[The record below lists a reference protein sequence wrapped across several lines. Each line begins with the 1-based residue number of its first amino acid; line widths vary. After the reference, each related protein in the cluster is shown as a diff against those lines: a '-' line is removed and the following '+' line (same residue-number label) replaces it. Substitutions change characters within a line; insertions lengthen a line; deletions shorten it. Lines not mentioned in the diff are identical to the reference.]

1 MTLYT
6 GTGDKGET
14 SLVDG
19 TRLSKSDKRV
29 AAYGDIDELNAIL
42 GIALGSGLDSEI
54 EDIVVKLQNDLF
66 AVGCHL
72 ADPRKKV
79 TDRVT
84 KTTLDASSV
93 MKLEGWIDKLNADL
107 PPLRHFLLPG
117 GGAGGAALH
126 MARAVCRRAERKIVE
141 LGLEAVPLDL
151 LKYINRLSDLLF
163 VLARVVNDRCD
174 NHERKW

>member
-1 MTLYT
+1 VTLYT
-6 GTGDKGET
+6 CTGDKGET

-19 TRLSKSDKRV
+19 TRLSKSDNRV

-42 GIALGSGLDSEI
+42 GIALVSGLDSEI
-54 EDIVVKLQNDLF
+54 ADIVIKLQNDLF

-79 TDRVT
+79 TERIA

-93 MKLEGWIDKLNADL
+93 MRLEGWIDAFDADL

-117 GGAGGAALH
+117 GGIGGAVLH
-126 MARAVCRRAERKIVE
+126 MARAVCRRAERKIVG
-141 LGLEAVPLDL
+141 LGLEAVPPDL
-151 LKYINRLSDLLF
+151 LKYVNRLSDLLF
-163 VLARVVNDRCD
+163 VLARAVNDRCD
-174 NHERKW
+174 NHEREW